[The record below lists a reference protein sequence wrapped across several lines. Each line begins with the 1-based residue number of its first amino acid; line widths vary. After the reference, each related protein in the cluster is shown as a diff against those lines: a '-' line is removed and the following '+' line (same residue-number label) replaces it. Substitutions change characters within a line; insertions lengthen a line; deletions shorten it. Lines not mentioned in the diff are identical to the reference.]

1 MVMTA
6 CQGLPHDVGAGGCG
20 VALGAGVGG
29 TRRVPEGCAQ
39 VGRRQINW
47 DETGLEVEFGQQ
59 EGLVRHKQT
68 GSRIRR
74 NAGPRAVFAVVW
86 HFYLSFTYTE
96 HVRAIVYNPVCIS
109 FVSVLPDHTY
119 AAHNQSWNKH
129 SGELIAKTNIML
141 SRSRAAARP
150 PIQLLR
156 LPASLR
162 VQAYASAATSAPTTP
177 TPPPWRPASILDDW
191 VQREA
196 RPISL
201 RQLTF
206 FGRTLTESR
215 LISSA
220 NYVRLE
226 LPTRLAHRLRNMQ
239 TLPYSALTNSHISH
253 VYELYYTAFERL
265 RKVPEITSID
275 DNDRFCEIVQ
285 SCLREHLSV
294 IPRLA
299 MGVIEI
305 QNTISGEEC
314 DRFMTTLLRSRISR
328 RSTIAP
334 EDDFVGEIFLRCN
347 AKEIVEQCATT
358 ARGLMAKAY
367 GPDVA
372 IPEVVVKGH
381 LDTTFPYIP
390 SHVEYMIGELLRNSM
405 QACIEQSGRQCP
417 PIEVLICEAAQHV
430 IIRISDQGGG
440 IERDILPYLWSF
452 AKGPR
457 RKTRLQN
464 LEQVPKLAGTM
475 QELRYA
481 DPQMAADAERHGEK
495 HRSSLSAL
503 SGRQPNLRLG
513 MGLPLSRIYAE
524 YWAGSLEIHSLEGY
538 GVDAFLQIS
547 KLGNKNEV
555 LSTRAA
561 MDAV

>member
-1 MVMTA
+1 
-6 CQGLPHDVGAGGCG
+6 
-20 VALGAGVGG
+20 
-29 TRRVPEGCAQ
+29 
-39 VGRRQINW
+39 
-47 DETGLEVEFGQQ
+47 
-59 EGLVRHKQT
+59 
-68 GSRIRR
+68 
-74 NAGPRAVFAVVW
+74 
-86 HFYLSFTYTE
+86 
-96 HVRAIVYNPVCIS
+96 
-109 FVSVLPDHTY
+109 
-119 AAHNQSWNKH
+119 
-129 SGELIAKTNIML
+129 
-141 SRSRAAARP
+141 
-150 PIQLLR
+150 
-156 LPASLR
+156 
-162 VQAYASAATSAPTTP
+162 
-177 TPPPWRPASILDDW
+177 

-220 NYVRLE
+220 NYVRTE

-239 TLPYSALTNSHISH
+239 TLPYSALTNPHISH

-265 RKVPEITSID
+265 RKVPEITSVD
-275 DNDRFCEIVQ
+275 DNDRFCEVVQ
-285 SCLREHLSV
+285 STLREHLSV

-299 MGVIEI
+299 MGVLEI
-305 QNTISGEEC
+305 QNAISGEEC

-328 RSTIAP
+328 RVIAEQHLALTETFHAPWHFPNASKSLTAP

-347 AKEIVEQCATT
+347 AKEIVEQCAAT
-358 ARGLMAKAY
+358 ARNLMSQAY
-367 GPDVA
+367 GPDVT

-390 SHVEYMIGELLRNSM
+390 SHIEYMIGELLRNSM
-405 QACIEQSGRQCP
+405 QAIVERPGTQSH

-430 IIRISDQGGG
+430 IIRVSDQGGG

-457 RKTRLQN
+457 RQTRLKN
-464 LEQVPKLAGTM
+464 LERVPKLAGTM

-481 DPQMAADAERHGEK
+481 DPSLAAEVEHTASNDSNHGPT
-495 HRSSLSAL
+495 SSLAML
-503 SGRQPNLRLG
+503 SGRQPDLRLG
-513 MGLPLSRIYAE
+513 MGLPMSRIYAE
-524 YWAGSLEIHSLEGY
+524 YWAGTLEIHSLEGY

-547 KLGNKNEV
+547 KLGNRNEV

>member
-1 MVMTA
+1 
-6 CQGLPHDVGAGGCG
+6 
-20 VALGAGVGG
+20 
-29 TRRVPEGCAQ
+29 
-39 VGRRQINW
+39 
-47 DETGLEVEFGQQ
+47 
-59 EGLVRHKQT
+59 
-68 GSRIRR
+68 
-74 NAGPRAVFAVVW
+74 
-86 HFYLSFTYTE
+86 
-96 HVRAIVYNPVCIS
+96 
-109 FVSVLPDHTY
+109 
-119 AAHNQSWNKH
+119 
-129 SGELIAKTNIML
+129 ML
-141 SRSRAAARP
+141 CPSRAATRLP
-150 PIQLLR
+150 CQIFR

-162 VQAYASAATSAPTTP
+162 VQAYSSAATSNGTTP
-177 TPPPWRPASILDDW
+177 SPPPWRPASILDDW

-239 TLPYSALTNSHISH
+239 TLPYSALTNSHISY

-275 DNDRFCEIVQ
+275 DNDRFCEVVQ

-328 RSTIAP
+328 RVIAEQHLALTETFHAPWHFPNAKKSTIAP

-358 ARGLMAKAY
+358 ARGLMSKAY
-367 GPDVA
+367 GPTVA
-372 IPEVVVKGH
+372 IPEVVIKGH

-390 SHVEYMIGELLRNSM
+390 SHIEYMIGELLRNSM
-405 QACIEQSGRQCP
+405 QAAIEQDGRQCA

-481 DPQMAADAERHGEK
+481 DPQMAADAEKHGGKHGEK